1 MARKQL
7 EHTGSDGVTRLVD
20 AERAWERS
28 LEAARA
34 AASDAIQAARAEATR
49 IDDAAAAEIARAIEA
64 RRRELDA
71 STARAVAE
79 LDAEFAA
86 RTARYAQASEAMV
99 DSAAAIVADAA
110 PWLASSGARR

>member
-1 MARKQL
+1 VARKQL
-7 EHTGSDGVTRLVD
+7 EHTGSDGVARLVD

-34 AASDAIQAARAEATR
+34 AATDAIQAARAEAAR
-49 IDDAAAAEIARAIEA
+49 IDDATTAEIALAIEA
-64 RRRELDA
+64 RRRELGA

-79 LDAEFAA
+79 LGAEFAT

-99 DSAAAIVADAA
+99 GAAAAIVADAA
-110 PWLASSGARR
+110 PWLAPSVART